1 MQDDTDD
8 DFDKWAIELNNEA
21 YAQLE
26 LREHFI
32 ADLMELRGE
41 PEFDV
46 FVRRT
51 RANNA
56 RIDRI
61 LARDETICRD
71 EKE

>member
-1 MQDDTDD
+1 MPDDTDD

-26 LREHFI
+26 LREHFA

-41 PEFDV
+41 EPFDI

-56 RIDRI
+56 RINRI
-61 LARDETICRD
+61 LARDETIYRD